1 MLFHFGNI
9 TKNIFL
15 NYPLLLFPIFQDGRR
30 KKKKSETKKAD
41 PGGKVKKDNLK
52 AKTQKKEKSCPS
64 QRNWQIFL
72 IGYVFQKGD
81 IQEEVF
87 SS

>member
-1 MLFHFGNI
+1 MAGE
-9 TKNIFL
+9 KAEKQ
-15 NYPLLLFPIFQDGRR
+15 P
-30 KKKKSETKKAD
+30 ETKKAD
-41 PGGKVKKDNLK
+41 PGGKVKKGNLK

-72 IGYVFQKGD
+72 IGYVFQKGH